1 MRPRPTRSDASDCS
15 ARSALAGGGRCRV
28 PSRADCLACHG
39 SAAVPVPVYNHFTD
53 ADLDAVFADLQ
64 TLPPVRNPEP
74 LPPAPPTAPATAKR

>member
-39 SAAVPVPVYNHFTD
+39 SAAVPVPVYNHF
-53 ADLDAVFADLQ
+53 ADLQ

-74 LPPAPPTAPATAKR
+74 LPPAPPTAQATAKR